1 MESYVSRLERSEQIM
16 EAIQVIFQFAVGDFV
31 QTAWDAQT
39 QRKDSLFVRG
49 CWQVIERTFCEHCGG
64 HRMQYVC
71 RSQEAFANKQQT
83 VAFDA
88 CELVAVE
95 LPIKLS

>member
-1 MESYVSRLERSEQIM
+1 M
-16 EAIQVIFQFAVGDFV
+16 EAIQVIFKFAVGEFV
-31 QTAWDAQT
+31 QTAWDRQT
-39 QRKDSLFVRG
+39 QPEGALHFRG

-64 HRMQYVC
+64 HRIQYVC

-95 LPIKLS
+95 VSK